1 MSIELK
7 DWLNSINQS
16 KINLIDEDYGTE
28 KDYPPFIINKCMSG
42 FMDTV
47 LIANEMNIH
56 SDLPKKMQY
65 DFFINI
71 VRPKKRFSPWL
82 RKEKLDTLELIKNYY
97 HYNDEKAR
105 SALRLLSEEQIE
117 FIKQRMKTGGKNE

>member
-1 MSIELK
+1 MELK

-16 KINLIDEDYGTE
+16 KINLIDEDYGVE

-42 FMDTV
+42 FIDTV

-56 SDLPKKMQY
+56 SSLPKKMQY

-71 VRPKKRFSPWL
+71 VRPRKRFSPWM
-82 RKEKLDTLELIKNYY
+82 RKEKHDTLDLIKKYYNYS
-97 HYNDEKAR
+97 DEKAR
-105 SALRLLSEEQIE
+105 SAIKILTKDQIE
-117 FIKQRMKTGGKNE
+117 FIKQRMNTGGKQ

>member
-1 MSIELK
+1 MTELK
-7 DWLNSINQS
+7 DWLNSINQT
-16 KINLIDEDYGTE
+16 KKNIIDDDNDLE
-28 KDYPPFIINKCMSG
+28 KEYPPFIINKCMSG

-56 SDLPKKMQY
+56 SELPKKMQY

-82 RKEKLDTLELIKNYY
+82 RKEKIDTLELVKKYY

-105 SALRLLSEEQIE
+105 SALKLLSEEQLE

>member
-1 MSIELK
+1 MTELK
-7 DWLNSINQS
+7 DWLNSINQT
-16 KINLIDEDYGTE
+16 KKNIIDDDNDLE

-82 RKEKLDTLELIKNYY
+82 RKEKIDTLELVKKYY

-105 SALRLLSEEQIE
+105 SALKLLSEEQLE